1 MARNGGEMSNRT
13 ESYAKPG
20 MQSEQEL
27 GKLTFFS
34 ILREGK
40 VCQLNYTLFGTASK
54 YGTAR
59 VSDSYISYP
68 SIGTVFQQGRSLSL
82 KAAH

>member
-1 MARNGGEMSNRT
+1 MIVAHPIYSVQPKTRGEMSNRT

-20 MQSEQEL
+20 MQSEQEI

-40 VCQLNYTLFGTASK
+40 VCQLNYRLFSAAFL

-59 VSDSYISYP
+59 V
-68 SIGTVFQQGRSLSL
+68 
-82 KAAH
+82 